1 MSNKQD
7 RLMRYLQEFGSI
19 TSLEAISELGDT
31 RLSATIFDL
40 RQKGINIVSTPVTN
54 TNRWGEKVT
63 YAEYQIVKGK
73 RGVKRKC
80 LFLSFVNTVKNIY
93 GDVIDYNDFCKII
106 HDYGDDIY
114 NSVNEHLTDYIAVW
128 KKENNF
134 EDVNTSVSNKFSI
147 RSNDNKNSITVIITF
162 STVEKYMPK
171 EWRLLD
177 KQERQN
183 IRTSIFNRRIKN
195 YENAEYSEGTTL
207 MGQCKWL
214 ISYTYKIS
222 VNNTDSMN
230 IDEILPLL
238 QNMNTELN

>member
-1 MSNKQD
+1 MAYATFIN
-7 RLMRYLQEFGSI
+7 L
-19 TSLEAISELGDT
+19 LE
-31 RLSATIFDL
+31 
-40 RQKGINIVSTPVTN
+40 
-54 TNRWGEKVT
+54 
-63 YAEYQIVKGK
+63 
-73 RGVKRKC
+73 
-80 LFLSFVNTVKNIY
+80 NIY
-93 GDVIDYNDFCKII
+93 GDKIDYDDFCKII

-114 NSVNEHLTDYIAVW
+114 NPINEHLTDYVAVW
-128 KKENNF
+128 KVDNNF
-134 EDVNTSVSNKFSI
+134 ENVNTSVSNKFSI
-147 RSNDNKNSITVIITF
+147 RSNNDKNSITVIVTF

-171 EWRLLD
+171 EWRVLD

-222 VNNTDSMN
+222 VNNTDNMN